1 MILENNIPEEEMDEE
16 TSPISFFSEDIAFE
30 PQHTDQIIPWIE
42 QTIEKYACNLSFI
55 NFIFC
60 SDDYL
65 HQLNVS
71 YLDHD
76 TLTDIITFPYST
88 APQIEGDIFISIER
102 VRDNAATYKV
112 SFEEELLRVIIHGV
126 LHLCGFKDKTPAEKE
141 EMDQKENEAL
151 GHYKGK
157 EQEESN
163 N

>member
-1 MILENNIPEEEMDEE
+1 MILENNTPEEEMDGE

-30 PQHTDQIIPWIE
+30 PQHTDKITPWIE
-42 QTIEKYACNLSFI
+42 HTIEKYACNLSFI

-76 TLTDIITFPYST
+76 TLTDIITFPYT
-88 APQIEGDIFISIER
+88 TPPQIEGDIFISIER

-112 SFEEELLRVIIHGV
+112 NFEEELLRVIIHGV
-126 LHLCGFKDKTPAEKE
+126 LHLCGFKDKTPTEKE

-151 GHYKGK
+151 GHFRKIQK
-157 EQEESN
+157 EEN
-163 N
+163 HN